1 MCPSNSVSLG
11 KQHIVHCQLQSQGF
25 LDSCVCLVS
34 VPDCLKNNL
43 IANMVEN
50 KAGASHSQL
59 TNEALLLCIT
69 LINMDQKKKIYN
81 CVQFLLKPCQT

>member
-25 LDSCVCLVS
+25 LDSCVCLFS
-34 VPDCLKNNL
+34 VLDCLKNNL

-50 KAGASHSQL
+50 KAGAFH
-59 TNEALLLCIT
+59 LLWLNIA
-69 LINMDQKKKIYN
+69 N
-81 CVQFLLKPCQT
+81 